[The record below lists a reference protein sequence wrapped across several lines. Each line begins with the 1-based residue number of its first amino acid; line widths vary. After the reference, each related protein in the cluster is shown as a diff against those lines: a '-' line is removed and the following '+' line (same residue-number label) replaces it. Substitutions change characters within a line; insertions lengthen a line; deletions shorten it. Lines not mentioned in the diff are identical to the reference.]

1 MRRRRSGRRAGVAS
15 VVGLAAALLALLL
28 AAPRAQAADDAA
40 LAAYRGP
47 RAGWPAAQ
55 VDPGV
60 AFVELG
66 PLPDAPVSTP
76 RQRAQAALGRALFAD
91 PRLSASGRIACAS
104 CHDPAQGWSVDQPVA
119 TGIDGRRGRRNPPDL
134 RQAGAYAPHGPWGW
148 DGRGRTLAAQSL
160 APLLDPDEMGNASV
174 QAVLARLQG
183 PHALPGPAARLTLET
198 LGEALAAHVLQAG
211 VDSAKAAPTRYE
223 RFLRGER
230 GLLTQQEVQGLHL
243 FRTRARCVNCH
254 HGPWL
259 SDGLFHNL
267 RLSSFGEPA
276 EDRGRQRVSGRPEDT
291 GAFRTPSLRRVAESP
306 PYLHNGLIVD
316 LEGVLRL
323 YQRGGGEVWARNAA
337 EAAQPLYPHA
347 ARLSPLIRPLELSA
361 EEQAALAAFL
371 RTL

>member
-1 MRRRRSGRRAGVAS
+1 MHRTGPGWTPRPTRGSWHRA
-15 VVGLAAALLALLL
+15 AAALCALLL
-28 AAPRAQAADDAA
+28 AAPHAQADDDAA

-47 RAGWPAAQ
+47 PSGWPAAQ
-55 VDPGV
+55 IDPGV
-60 AFVELG
+60 AFVELA
-66 PLPDAPVSTP
+66 PLPDTPRATP

-104 CHDPAQGWSVDQPVA
+104 CHDPARGWSVDQPVA
-119 TGIDGRRGRRNPPDL
+119 LGIDGRRGRRNPPDL
-134 RQAGAYAPHGPWGW
+134 RQAGAHVPHGRWGW

-160 APLLDPDEMGNASV
+160 APLTDPDEMGNASV
-174 QAVLARLQG
+174 QAVLARLQ
-183 PHALPGPAARLTLET
+183 ALPGPAARLTPAS
-198 LGEALAAHVLQAG
+198 LGAALAAHVLQAG
-211 VDSAKAAPTRYE
+211 ADASPTRYE

-230 GLLTQQEVQGLHL
+230 TALGPQELRGLHL
-243 FRTRARCVNCH
+243 FRTKARCVQCH

-291 GAFRTPSLRRVAESP
+291 GAFRTPSLRRVAQSP
-306 PYLHNGLIVD
+306 PYLHNGLVAS
-316 LEGVLRL
+316 LEGVVRL
-323 YQRGGGEVWARNAA
+323 YMRGGGEVWARNAA

-347 ARLSPLIRPLELSA
+347 ARLSPLIRPLDLSDD
-361 EEQAALAAFL
+361 EQAALVAFL